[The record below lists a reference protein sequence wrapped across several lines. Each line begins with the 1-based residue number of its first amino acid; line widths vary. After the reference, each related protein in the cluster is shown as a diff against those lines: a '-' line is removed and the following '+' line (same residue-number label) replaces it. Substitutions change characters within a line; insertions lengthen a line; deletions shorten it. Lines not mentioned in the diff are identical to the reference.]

1 LIADYLELA
10 HGLGYVDKLIAGFMT
25 KARLDALDSQHE
37 VAQRTLDDAEHY
49 SIATGFE
56 RLHAHVVTERL
67 RQLTILGRHEEAL
80 ELARQHEL
88 LGSSTRFQPREGVT
102 SRDEVL
108 AIAWA
113 RSAVARGELDGAIR
127 LLKNWY
133 RFTLE
138 RNCYRSSARLAVEL
152 AVALYERNDLSAACR
167 HMCDALRQAV
177 KGRLLRTFLDGG
189 PRVHEVLAAAVSG
202 AASMGQEERT
212 FAGEVLQT
220 FGDLGRHW
228 PARPRAATLQPA
240 ELNRRELDILELAAG
255 DVPNREIARRLA
267 LSENTVKWYWK
278 RIFAKLSVRRRL
290 QAINSARAAGVIF

>member
-1 LIADYLELA
+1 
-10 HGLGYVDKLIAGFMT
+10 
-25 KARLDALDSQHE
+25 
-37 VAQRTLDDAEHY
+37 
-49 SIATGFE
+49 
-56 RLHAHVVTERL
+56 
-67 RQLTILGRHEEAL
+67 LGRHEEAL

-102 SRDEVL
+102 TRDEVL

-113 RSAVARGELDGAIR
+113 HSAMARGELDGAIR

-138 RNCYRSSARLAVEL
+138 RNCHRSSTRLAVEL

-167 HMCDALRQAV
+167 HVCDALRQGA

-189 PRVHEVLAAAVSG
+189 PPVHEVLTAAVSG
-202 AASMGQEERT
+202 AASMGEEERA
-212 FAGEVLQT
+212 FAGEVLRI
-220 FGDLGRHW
+220 FGELERHW
-228 PARPRAATLQPA
+228 PVRARAAVQVQPA

-255 DVPNREIARRLA
+255 DVPNREIAHRLA